1 MKTKLIIF
9 LLMGSIVF
17 SAVAGYAVDADH
29 FWEIAVQKYMEYLNQ
44 PDQKNAA
51 QVLEILNEKGLSPEL
66 LKQKREFVETV
77 FAVDNYNRLESYAQD
92 GQSQA
97 IKILFSLK
105 KYADGAYSSYIS
117 ITLGSI
123 ITTHPAKIINGL
135 ERFINENPNNIY
147 NLGSIIGN
155 LGPEYVDNDD
165 KKLKEIEKRYTAISN
180 TEGVSKLIK
189 ELCLCKLEN
198 KIYRIKISKLE
209 EHECK

>member
-1 MKTKLIIF
+1 MY
-9 LLMGSIVF
+9 F
-17 SAVAGYAVDADH
+17 SKNSKK
-29 FWEIAVQKYMEYLNQ
+29 EPKYS
-44 PDQKNAA
+44 KK
-51 QVLEILNEKGLSPEL
+51 KGLSPEL
-66 LKQKREFVETV
+66 LNQKREFVETV

-123 ITTHPAKIINGL
+123 ITSHPAKIINGL
-135 ERFINENPNNIY
+135 ARFIDENPNNIY
-147 NLGSIIGN
+147 NLGSILGN

-209 EHECK
+209 EHECGG